1 MDKLEKHIREKL
13 QEREVQP
20 SKDAWDKIESQLGE
34 VAKPSRKNVYWY
46 AIAASFIGILLI
58 SIVYLNTDIENAV
71 TKQVVDTAE
80 KEPRKLEVENSLEE
94 KIERNKVLVVQ
105 ETLDTDIPLKEEF
118 KSTLIT
124 EESTQK
130 SLVLNDSKET
140 KILDYKKTT
149 INEQELIENKLNQ
162 VLNVVTSLEERNI
175 EVTNAEIDSL
185 LMNAQRE
192 LLTDKVLRENGKVD
206 AMALLTEAEDEL
218 ERTFRGQLFEKL
230 KDGFFKVRTAVADRN
245 N

>member
-20 SKDAWDKIESQLGE
+20 SKGTWDKIESQLGE
-34 VAKPSRKNVYWY
+34 VVEPARKNVYWY
-46 AIAASFIGILLI
+46 AIAASFIGVLLI
-58 SIVYLNTDIENAV
+58 SIVYFNSDIENAV
-71 TKQVVDTAE
+71 TKQVVDTLE
-80 KEPRKLEVENSLEE
+80 KEPSKLEVENSLEE
-94 KIERNKVLVVQ
+94 KTERNKVLIVQ
-105 ETLDTDIPLKEEF
+105 ETPDIDIPLKEEL
-118 KSTLIT
+118 KSTLNI
-124 EESTQK
+124 EESAQK
-130 SLVLNDSKET
+130 NLVLNDSKET
-140 KILDYKKTT
+140 KILDYKKAA

-162 VLNVVTSLEERNI
+162 VLNVVASLEERNI
-175 EVTNAEIDSL
+175 EVTDAEIDSL